1 MVDWLEETIKMDC
14 AVAQAH
20 GILSTAQIEK
30 CEEWDAIAMR
40 RHEAGHALKT
50 WELVGAADA
59 RIDALMSDGLIEPD
73 GNGAFEP
80 RTASEAARTM
90 WSGTL
95 NYYGLDGV
103 ETTPEAV
110 AERALKNAIDNAK
123 YDINRARA
131 RATVVAQNVTGF
143 AAMISLMRGM
153 H

>member
-1 MVDWLEETIKMDC
+1 MVNWLEETIKMDC
-14 AVAQAH
+14 VVAQAH
-20 GILSTAQIEK
+20 GILSPAQMEK
-30 CEEWDAIAMR
+30 CEKWNAIAAR
-40 RHEAGHALKT
+40 RHEMGRALKL
-50 WELVGAADA
+50 WEVMDASGA
-59 RIDALMSDGLIEPD
+59 RINALMSDGLIEPD